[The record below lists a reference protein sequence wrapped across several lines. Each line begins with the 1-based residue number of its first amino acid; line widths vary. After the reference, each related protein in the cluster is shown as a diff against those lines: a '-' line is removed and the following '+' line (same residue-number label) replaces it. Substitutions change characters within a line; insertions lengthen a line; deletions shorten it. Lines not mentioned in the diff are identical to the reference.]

1 MTTFAFL
8 YVSYFLY
15 AECVH
20 LLHLPLFE
28 TLSTGVLSIGRQE
41 VCFFAYELRG
51 SSKDTGPSSTI
62 FTAIRTSFIHFI
74 LF

>member
-8 YVSYFLY
+8 YVSHFLY

-28 TLSTGVLSIGRQE
+28 TLSTGALSIGRQE
-41 VCFFAYELRG
+41 ACSFEYEFRG

-62 FTAIRTSFIHFI
+62 FTAIIASFIHFI